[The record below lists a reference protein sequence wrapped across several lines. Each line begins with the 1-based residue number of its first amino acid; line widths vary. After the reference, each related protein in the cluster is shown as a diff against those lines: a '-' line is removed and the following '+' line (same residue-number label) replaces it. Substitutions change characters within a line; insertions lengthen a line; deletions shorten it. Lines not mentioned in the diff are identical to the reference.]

1 MKKILKWMLPVLLSG
16 ICLSGCTIEVEEDLK
31 NEEPVYYYYSLRQD
45 ETGLLAD
52 EYEPS
57 EETYE
62 VMVKELLQ
70 ILGSKRSSSEGSN
83 LLPEEVSINS
93 FELQGNVLVLDFN
106 AKYSKMSRSREALVR
121 LGVVK
126 TFLQIPEISA
136 VRFTIEGKDLCNSKN
151 EVIGEMTEDTF
162 VEMSKENFD
171 DYRYETFTLYFTD
184 KDGKNLVEER
194 RSVYYK
200 QTLPKER
207 VVLEQLAKG
216 PMVKG
221 NYPTISENTN
231 ILDITISDRVCYVDL
246 SRGFM
251 ENEPEV
257 SDEIAIYSVVNSLM
271 AANDADKVQISVEG
285 NSQAVF
291 GEDFSLYSFYE
302 MNESLVAEERN

>member
-1 MKKILKWMLPVLLSG
+1 MKKILKRILPVLLSG
-16 ICLSGCTIEVEEDLK
+16 ICLSGCTIEVEEDVK
-31 NEEPVYYYYSLRQD
+31 KDGNIYHYYSLRQD
-45 ETGLLAD
+45 ETNLVEG

-57 EETYE
+57 EETCE

-70 ILGSKRSSSEGSN
+70 KLGTKRSDNKGSN
-83 LLPEEVSINS
+83 LLPEEVNINS

-121 LGVVK
+121 LGIVK

-136 VRFTIEGKDLCNSKN
+136 VKFTVDGKDLCNSKN

-162 VEMSKENFD
+162 LELSKDDFD

-184 KDGKNLVEER
+184 KDGKNLVEEK

-221 NYPTISENTN
+221 NYPTISENTT
-231 ILDITISDRVCYVDL
+231 ILDITIADRVCYVDL
-246 SRGFM
+246 SRDFV
-251 ENEPEV
+251 ENTLTV
-257 SDEIAIYSVVNSLM
+257 SDEVSIYSIVNSLM
-271 AANDADKVQISVEG
+271 AIKDADKVQISVEG
-285 NSQAVF
+285 SSKYSF
-291 GEDFSLYSFYE
+291 SEELSLYSFYE
-302 MNESLVAEERN
+302 MNENLVTEERN